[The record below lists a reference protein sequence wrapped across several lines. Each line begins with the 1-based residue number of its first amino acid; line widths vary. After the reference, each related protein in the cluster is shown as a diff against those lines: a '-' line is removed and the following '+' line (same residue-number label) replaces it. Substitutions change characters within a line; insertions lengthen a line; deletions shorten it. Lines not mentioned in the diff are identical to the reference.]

1 MQDSDTRLAALLS
14 AVQIEAPA
22 TNLAE
27 RIIAATRPVMAGSRV
42 VSTSVWDALR
52 ELLLPKPAFALALAL
67 VMGIALGTQTVTASA
82 VAPTNSYDNFLAFD
96 GDVL

>member
-1 MQDSDTRLAALLS
+1 MQDSDVRLEALLRS
-14 AVQIEAPA
+14 VAIEAPA

-27 RIIAATRPVMAGSRV
+27 RIIAATKPVMASTRV
-42 VSTSVWDALR
+42 LSTSVWDAFR
-52 ELLLPKPAFALALAL
+52 ELLMPKPAFALACAL

-82 VAPTNSYDNFLAFD
+82 VTDTNNYDNFLSFD